1 MAFNRERLDELE
13 ARGKH
18 ASRQLAGARQEHDRL
33 RSILV
38 PLALLGAPAPVRP
51 SVLQLTRLPS
61 VALRLL
67 LLLPPAPS
75 HTEHQLACWQA
86 GAHPCEWPLVIVGT
100 PLPSLIH
107 HTCCLLCT
115 HSNPRRQA
123 AAMRRYR
130 PVGSDSLEAQRLHGV
145 AARLVFIRKALVD
158 AANPEDGDGSSGKRG
173 YATCALPSRLVP
185 LLMLTNHTSR
195 FVCSHPHLH
204 SRNGG
209 KTSRH
214 RRKSNLV
221 LSLVTNGVLFQLP
234 HTHTHTHPCWHSQT
248 PRTHPLAVA
257 CHPGAAPMAL
267 SRIRHWGMATSP

>member
-1 MAFNRERLDELE
+1 M
-13 ARGKH
+13 
-18 ASRQLAGARQEHDRL
+18 S
-33 RSILV
+33 
-38 PLALLGAPAPVRP
+38 VRP

-61 VALRLL
+61 VTLRL

-86 GAHPCEWPLVIVGT
+86 GAHPCEWPLVTVGT

-107 HTCCLLCT
+107 HTCCLFCT

-173 YATCALPSRLVP
+173 YATCAL
-185 LLMLTNHTSR
+185 H
-195 FVCSHPHLH
+195 
-204 SRNGG
+204 
-209 KTSRH
+209 K
-214 RRKSNLV
+214 
-221 LSLVTNGVLFQLP
+221 SLVATADANQPYITLCVLTSTLTQSKRWQDEQASAQVQP
-234 HTHTHTHPCWHSQT
+234 GTVSCDPRCIVPVASRTHTHPCWHSQT